1 MEIKIILKFVVCLH
15 AAMGHDSCGIMRIIC
30 IICKQVWTWTENH
43 GERSEFRSLPMGSFL
58 SWRKNSR
65 ISWHWTDVLNW
76 ACAFVCICACAR
88 GLWEQTC
95 KYCPVCLVQVVYI
108 DINQCCYVVCKKNIF
123 ALILSS
129 SYLLFQTQMN
139 PHDIA
144 SKHAGTVSIFKCLYC
159 TSISGFRMVKYRLLL
174 TLGHDPLTL

>member
-1 MEIKIILKFVVCLH
+1 MEIEFILKSVVCLH

-30 IICKQVWTWTENH
+30 IIYKQVWTWTEHH

-58 SWRKNSR
+58 SWRKHSR

-76 ACAFVCICACAR
+76 ACAFVCICAC

-108 DINQCCYVVCKKNIF
+108 DINQCCYVVGKKITLPSF
-123 ALILSS
+123 YHHLISYPKHKWILMILHQSMLELFLYSS
-129 SYLLFQTQMN
+129 AFTAHQSVVL
-139 PHDIA
+139 A
-144 SKHAGTVSIFKCLYC
+144 W
-159 TSISGFRMVKYRLLL
+159 
-174 TLGHDPLTL
+174 